1 MNSGEPD
8 RTLLRDP
15 TWLPSAHARR
25 AFLPE
30 DPQEHTRRLIGTVTA
45 LWPSGS
51 SLEVPLGTT
60 AALALLPLADA
71 ESPELAHAIATLE
84 PAGLV
89 AVLRQMWAHLWLS
102 QPYLVE
108 RAHLLWRWLAD
119 PSQQTAGTL
128 TELTHHLFKGGVLE
142 FGADPE
148 RYLATDLLGRLL
160 QQLSNRGEKSGR
172 GAFHTPDVV
181 TDHMVEYFADDLP
194 PGTVIGEAAAGSG
207 AMWRAQ
213 ARLLHDTGRDPAQY
227 RWVAAEI
234 DPLTVAVLGANSL
247 LWRLGSD
254 VLIACA
260 DALAGDSGM
269 AQAQLERAGATARR
283 DAFVADPHPPDIA

>member
-1 MNSGEPD
+1 MNRNTTTTRP
-8 RTLLRDP
+8 RDL

-30 DPQEHTRRLIGTVTA
+30 DPQEHARRLIDMITV
-45 LWPSGS
+45 LWPSS
-51 SLEVPLGTT
+51 SPELPLGTT

-71 ESPELAHAIATLE
+71 QSPELAHDVAALE
-84 PAGLV
+84 PDDLIV
-89 AVLRQMWAHLWLS
+89 VLRQMWAHLWQS

-108 RAHLLWRWLAD
+108 RSGLLWRWLAD
-119 PSQQTAGTL
+119 PPQHTAEAV
-128 TELTHHLFKGGVLE
+128 TEMTHHLFKGGILE
-142 FGADPE
+142 YGADPK

-160 QQLSNRGEKSGR
+160 QALSNRGEKSRR

-181 TDHMVEYFADDLP
+181 TNHMVEYFADDLP

-213 ARLLHDTGRDPAQY
+213 ARLLHHQGRDAAQY
-227 RWVAAEI
+227 RWVGAEI
-234 DPLTVAVLGANSL
+234 DPLTAAVLGANSL
-247 LWRLGSD
+247 LWRLGSH

-260 DALAGDSGM
+260 DALAGDSGL
-269 AQAQLERAGATARR
+269 AQAHQEREEAIARR
-283 DAFVADPHPPDIA
+283 DAFLSSLHPSG